1 MARLFTPSES
11 KYYLMALDA
20 GTGSIRAVIFD
31 LEGNQIAVG
40 QAEWR
45 HLAVPDVPGSME
57 FDLNKNWQLACE
69 CMRQAL
75 HNAGIAPEYIAAVS
89 ACSMREGIVL
99 YNNEGAPIWACA
111 NVDARAAREVSELKE
126 LHNNTFE
133 NEVYRATGQTLA
145 LSAIPRLLWLAHHRS
160 DIYRQASTITMISDW
175 LAYMLSGELAVDP
188 SNAGTTGLL
197 DLTTRDWKPALLDM
211 AGLRADILSPVKET
225 GTLLGVVSS
234 QAAELCGLKA
244 GTPVVV
250 GGGDVQLGCLGLGVV
265 RPAQTAVL
273 GGTFWQQ
280 VVNLGAPV
288 TDPEMNVRV
297 NPHVIPGMVQ
307 AESISFFTGLT
318 MRWFRDAFCA
328 EEKLI
333 AERLGIDT
341 YTLLEEMASRVP
353 PGSWGVMPIFSDR
366 MRFKTW
372 YHAAPSFINL
382 SIDPDKCNKATL
394 FRALEENAAIVS
406 ACNLQQIADFSNQ
419 GTGEATIREG
429 GLITAENT
437 IIGGNATG
445 IGTLNVQD
453 QDSVITVRRLYNG
466 YFGNGTLNISNNGL
480 INNKEYSLVGVQD
493 GSHGVVNVTD
503 KGHWNFLGTGE
514 AFRYIYIGDAGDGEL
529 NVSREGKVDSGIITA
544 GMKETGTGNI
554 TVKDKNSVI
563 TNLGTNLG
571 YDGHGEMNISNEG
584 LVVSNGGSSLGY
596 GETGVG
602 NVSIT
607 TGGMWEVNKNV
618 YTTIGVAGVGN
629 LNISDG
635 GKFVSQNITFLG
647 DKASG
652 IGTLNLMDATSSFD
666 TVGINVGNFGSGIVN
681 VSNGATLNSTGYG
694 FIGGNASGK
703 GIVNISTDSLWN
715 LKTSSTNAQL
725 LQVGVLGKGE
735 LNITTGGIV
744 KARDTQIALNDKSKG
759 VVRVDGQNSL
769 LETFNMYVGTSGTGT
784 LTLTNSGTLNVE
796 GGEVYLGVFEPAV
809 GTLNIGAAHGEAAAD
824 AGYITNATKVE
835 FGSGEG
841 VFVFNHTNNSDAG
854 YQVDMLITGD
864 DKDGK
869 VIHDA
874 GHTVFNA
881 GNTYSGKTLVNDGL
895 LTIASHTADGVTGM
909 GSSEVT
915 IASPGTLDI
924 LASTNSAGDYTLTN
938 ALKGDGLMR
947 VQLSSYDKMFGFT
960 HATGTEFAGV
970 AQLKDSTFTLERDN
984 TAALTHAM
992 LQSDSE
998 NTTSVKVGEQSIGG
1012 LAMNGGT
1019 LIFDTDIP
1027 AATLAEGYISVD
1039 TLVVGAGDYTWKG
1052 RNYQVNGT
1060 GDVLIDVP
1068 KPWNDPM
1075 ANNPL
1080 TTLNLLEHDD
1090 SHVGVQLVKAQT
1102 VIGSGGSLTLRDL
1115 QGDEVEADKTLH
1127 IAQNGTVVAE
1137 GDYGFRLTT
1146 APGDGLY
1153 VNYGLKALNIH
1164 GGQKLTLAEHG
1175 GAYGATADMSA
1186 KIGGEGD
1193 LAINTVRQ
1201 VSLSNGQN
1209 DYQGATYVQMGTLR
1223 TDADGALGNTR
1234 ELNISNAAIVD
1245 LNGSTQTVE
1254 TFTGQMGSTVLFK
1267 EGALTVNKGGI
1278 SQGELTGGG
1287 NLNVT
1292 GGTLAI
1298 EGLNARY
1305 NALTSISPNAE
1316 VSLDNTQGLGRGNIA
1331 NDGLLTL
1338 KNVTGELR
1346 NSISGKGIVSATAR
1360 TDVELDGD
1368 NSRFVGQ
1375 FNIDTGSALSV
1386 NEQKNLGDASVINN
1400 GLLTISTERSWAMT
1414 HSISGSGD
1422 VTKLGT
1428 GILTL
1433 NNDSAAYQGT
1443 TDIVGGEIAFGSD
1456 SAINMA
1462 SQHIN
1467 IHNSGVMSGN
1477 VTTAGDV
1484 NVMPGGTLRVAK
1496 TTIGGNLENGGTVQM
1511 NSEGG
1516 KPGNVLTVNGNY
1528 TGNNGLMTFNATL
1541 GGDNSPTDK
1550 MNVKGDTQGNTRV
1563 RVDNIGGVG
1572 AQTVN
1577 GIELIEVGGNSAG
1590 NFALTTGTVEAG
1602 AYVYTLAK
1610 GKGNDEK
1617 NWYLTSKWDGVTPA
1631 DTPDPINNP
1640 PVVDPEGPSVYRPEA
1655 GSYISNIAAA
1665 NSLFSHRLHD
1675 RLGEP
1680 QYTDSL
1686 HSQGSASSM
1695 WMRHVG
1701 GHERSRAGD
1710 GQLNTQANRYV
1721 LQLGGD
1727 LAQWSSNAQDRW
1739 HLGVMAGYAN
1749 QHSNTQSNRVGYKSD
1764 GRISGYSAGL
1774 YATWYQNDANK
1785 TGAYV
1790 DSWALYNWFDNSV
1803 SSDNRSADD
1812 YDSRGV
1818 TASVEGGYT
1827 FEAGTFSGS
1836 EGTLNTWYVQ
1846 PQAQI
1851 TWMGVKD
1858 SDHTRKDGTR
1868 IETEGDGNVQT
1879 RLGVKT
1885 YLNSHHQRDDGKQRE
1900 FQPYIEANWINNSK
1914 VYAVKMNGQTVGRE
1928 GARNL
1933 GEVRTGVEA
1942 KVNNNLS
1949 LWGNVGVQL
1958 GDKGY
1963 SDTQGMLGV
1972 KYSW

>member
-1 MARLFTPSES
+1 MNRI
-11 KYYLMALDA
+11 Y
-20 GTGSIRAVIFD
+20 RVIWNCTLQVF
-31 LEGNQIAVG
+31 Q
-40 QAEWR
+40 
-45 HLAVPDVPGSME
+45 
-57 FDLNKNWQLACE
+57 
-69 CMRQAL
+69 
-75 HNAGIAPEYIAAVS
+75 
-89 ACSMREGIVL
+89 ACSELTRRAGKTSTVNLRKSSGLTTKFSRLTLGVL
-99 YNNEGAPIWACA
+99 
-111 NVDARAAREVSELKE
+111 
-126 LHNNTFE
+126 
-133 NEVYRATGQTLA
+133 LA
-145 LSAIPRLLWLAHHRS
+145 LSGSASGASLEVDNDQITNIDTDVAYDAYLVGWYGTGVLNILAGGN
-160 DIYRQASTITMISDW
+160 ASLTTITTSVIGANEDS
-175 LAYMLSGELAVDP
+175 E
-188 SNAGTTGLL
+188 GT
-197 DLTTRDWKPALLDM
+197 
-211 AGLRADILSPVKET
+211 VN
-225 GTLLGVVSS
+225 
-234 QAAELCGLKA
+234 
-244 GTPVVV
+244 
-250 GGGDVQLGCLGLGVV
+250 
-265 RPAQTAVL
+265 VL
-273 GGTFWQQ
+273 GGTWRLYDSGNNARPLNVGQSGTGTLNIKQKGHVDGGYLRLGSSTGGVGTVNVEGEDSVLTTELFEIGSYGTGSLNITDKGYVTSSIVAILGYQAGSNGQ
-280 VVNLGAPV
+280 VVVEKGGEWLIKNN
-288 TDPEMNVRV
+288 DS
-297 NPHVIPGMVQ
+297 
-307 AESISFFTGLT
+307 SIEF
-318 MRWFRDAFCA
+318 
-328 EEKLI
+328 
-333 AERLGIDT
+333 
-341 YTLLEEMASRVP
+341 
-353 PGSWGVMPIFSDR
+353 
-366 MRFKTW
+366 
-372 YHAAPSFINL
+372 
-382 SIDPDKCNKATL
+382 
-394 FRALEENAAIVS
+394 
-406 ACNLQQIADFSNQ
+406 QIGNQ
-419 GTGEATIREG
+419 GMGEATIREG
-429 GLITAENT
+429 GLVTAENT

-445 IGTLNVQD
+445 VGTLNVQD

-466 YFGNGTLNISNNGL
+466 YFGNGAVNISNNGL
-480 INNKEYSLVGVQD
+480 INNKEYSLVGVED

-503 KGHWNFLGTGE
+503 KGHWSFLGTGE

-596 GETGVG
+596 GENGVG

-652 IGTLNLMDATSSFD
+652 IGTLNLMDGTSSFD

-725 LQVGVLGKGE
+725 LQVGVLGTGE

-759 VVRVDGQNSL
+759 DVRVDGQNSL

-835 FGSGEG
+835 
-841 VFVFNHTNNSDAG
+841 
-854 YQVDMLITGD
+854 
-864 DKDGK
+864 
-869 VIHDA
+869 
-874 GHTVFNA
+874 
-881 GNTYSGKTLVNDGL
+881 
-895 LTIASHTADGVTGM
+895 
-909 GSSEVT
+909 
-915 IASPGTLDI
+915 
-924 LASTNSAGDYTLTN
+924 
-938 ALKGDGLMR
+938 
-947 VQLSSYDKMFGFT
+947 
-960 HATGTEFAGV
+960 
-970 AQLKDSTFTLERDN
+970 
-984 TAALTHAM
+984 
-992 LQSDSE
+992 
-998 NTTSVKVGEQSIGG
+998 
-1012 LAMNGGT
+1012 
-1019 LIFDTDIP
+1019 
-1027 AATLAEGYISVD
+1027 
-1039 TLVVGAGDYTWKG
+1039 
-1052 RNYQVNGT
+1052 
-1060 GDVLIDVP
+1060 
-1068 KPWNDPM
+1068 
-1075 ANNPL
+1075 
-1080 TTLNLLEHDD
+1080 
-1090 SHVGVQLVKAQT
+1090 
-1102 VIGSGGSLTLRDL
+1102 
-1115 QGDEVEADKTLH
+1115 EADKTLH

-1617 NWYLTSKWDGVTPA
+1617 NWYLTSKWDGVTPP

-1680 QYTDSL
+1680 QYIDSL

-1836 EGTLNTWYVQ
+1836 EETLNTWYVQ

>member
-1 MARLFTPSES
+1 MT
-11 KYYLMALDA
+11 
-20 GTGSIRAVIFD
+20 
-31 LEGNQIAVG
+31 N
-40 QAEWR
+40 
-45 HLAVPDVPGSME
+45 
-57 FDLNKNWQLACE
+57 
-69 CMRQAL
+69 
-75 HNAGIAPEYIAAVS
+75 
-89 ACSMREGIVL
+89 
-99 YNNEGAPIWACA
+99 
-111 NVDARAAREVSELKE
+111 
-126 LHNNTFE
+126 
-133 NEVYRATGQTLA
+133 
-145 LSAIPRLLWLAHHRS
+145 
-160 DIYRQASTITMISDW
+160 
-175 LAYMLSGELAVDP
+175 
-188 SNAGTTGLL
+188 
-197 DLTTRDWKPALLDM
+197 
-211 AGLRADILSPVKET
+211 
-225 GTLLGVVSS
+225 
-234 QAAELCGLKA
+234 
-244 GTPVVV
+244 
-250 GGGDVQLGCLGLGVV
+250 
-265 RPAQTAVL
+265 
-273 GGTFWQQ
+273 
-280 VVNLGAPV
+280 
-288 TDPEMNVRV
+288 
-297 NPHVIPGMVQ
+297 
-307 AESISFFTGLT
+307 
-318 MRWFRDAFCA
+318 
-328 EEKLI
+328 
-333 AERLGIDT
+333 
-341 YTLLEEMASRVP
+341 
-353 PGSWGVMPIFSDR
+353 
-366 MRFKTW
+366 
-372 YHAAPSFINL
+372 
-382 SIDPDKCNKATL
+382 
-394 FRALEENAAIVS
+394 
-406 ACNLQQIADFSNQ
+406 
-419 GTGEATIREG
+419 
-429 GLITAENT
+429 
-437 IIGGNATG
+437 
-445 IGTLNVQD
+445 
-453 QDSVITVRRLYNG
+453 
-466 YFGNGTLNISNNGL
+466 
-480 INNKEYSLVGVQD
+480 
-493 GSHGVVNVTD
+493 

-529 NVSREGKVDSGIITA
+529 NVSSEGKVDSGIITA
-544 GMKETGTGNI
+544 GMKKTGTGNI

-584 LVVSNGGSSLGY
+584 LVISNGGSSLGY

-602 NVSIT
+602 KVSIT
-607 TGGMWEVNKNV
+607 TGGMWEVNNNV

-629 LNISDG
+629 FNISDG

-725 LQVGVLGKGE
+725 LQVGVLGAGE

-759 VVRVDGQNSL
+759 DVRVDGQNSL
-769 LETFNMYVGTSGTGT
+769 LETFNMNVGTTGTGT
-784 LTLTNSGTLNVE
+784 LTLTNNGTLNVE

-824 AGYITNATKVE
+824 AGFITNATKVE
-835 FGSGEG
+835 FGLGEG

-869 VIHDA
+869 VMHDA

-881 GNTYSGKTLVNDGL
+881 GNTYSGKTLVNGGL

-947 VQLSSYDKMFGFT
+947 VQLSSSDKMFGFT

-1012 LAMNGGT
+1012 LAMNGGMLT
-1019 LIFDTDIP
+1019 FDTDIP

-1039 TLVVGAGDYTWKG
+1039 TLVVGAGDNTWKG

-1346 NSISGKGIVSATAR
+1346 NSINGKGIVSATAS
-1360 TDVELDGD
+1360 TDVALDGD

-1375 FNIDTGSALSV
+1375 FNIDAGSALSV

-1400 GLLTISTERSWAMT
+1400 GLLTIATERSWAMT
-1414 HSISGSGD
+1414 HSITGSGD

-1433 NNDSAAYQGT
+1433 NNDSAAYKGT

-1528 TGNNGLMTFNATL
+1528 TGNNGLITFNATL

-1617 NWYLTSKWDGVTPA
+1617 NWYLTSKWDGVTPP

-1764 GRISGYSAGL
+1764 GRISGYSAGI

-1785 TGAYV
+1785 TGAYL

-1846 PQAQI
+1846 PQVQI

-1858 SDHTRKDGTR
+1858 SDHNRKDGTR

-1885 YLNSHHQRDDGKQRE
+1885 YLNSHITSDAVFNFFDNLLPDSPIVRDRIVKRYHAKSRQPFDLLSEIGRDSVGAVTLIPEDETVTHPIMAWEKLTEARLEEVLTAYKADIPLGMIREENDFRISVAGAQEKTALLRIGNDWCIPKGITPTTHIIKLPIGEIRQPNAKLDLSQSVDNEYYCLLLAKELGLNVPDAEIIKAGRVRALAVERFDRRWNTERTVLLRLPQEDMCQTFGLPSSVKYESDGDPGIARIMAFLMGSSEALKDRYDFMK
-1900 FQPYIEANWINNSK
+1900 FQVFQWLIGATDGHAKNFSVFIQAGGSYRLTPFYDIISAFPVLGGTGIHISDLKLAMGLNASK
-1914 VYAVKMNGQTVGRE
+1914 GKKTAIDKIYPRHFLAT
-1928 GARNL
+1928 
-1933 GEVRTGVEA
+1933 A
-1942 KVNNNLS
+1942 KVLRFPEVQMHEILS
-1949 LWGNVGVQL
+1949 DFARMIPAALDNVKTSLPTDFPENVVTAVETNVLRLHRRLSREYGI
-1958 GDKGY
+1958 K
-1963 SDTQGMLGV
+1963 
-1972 KYSW
+1972 

>member
-1 MARLFTPSES
+1 MNRI
-11 KYYLMALDA
+11 Y
-20 GTGSIRAVIFD
+20 RVIWNCTLQVF
-31 LEGNQIAVG
+31 Q
-40 QAEWR
+40 
-45 HLAVPDVPGSME
+45 
-57 FDLNKNWQLACE
+57 
-69 CMRQAL
+69 
-75 HNAGIAPEYIAAVS
+75 
-89 ACSMREGIVL
+89 ACSELTRRAGKTSTVNLRKSSGLTTKFSRLTLGVL
-99 YNNEGAPIWACA
+99 
-111 NVDARAAREVSELKE
+111 
-126 LHNNTFE
+126 
-133 NEVYRATGQTLA
+133 LA
-145 LSAIPRLLWLAHHRS
+145 LSGSASGASLEVDNDQITNIDTDVAYDAYLVGWYGTGVLNILAGGN
-160 DIYRQASTITMISDW
+160 ASLTTITTSVIGANEDS
-175 LAYMLSGELAVDP
+175 E
-188 SNAGTTGLL
+188 GT
-197 DLTTRDWKPALLDM
+197 
-211 AGLRADILSPVKET
+211 VN
-225 GTLLGVVSS
+225 
-234 QAAELCGLKA
+234 
-244 GTPVVV
+244 
-250 GGGDVQLGCLGLGVV
+250 
-265 RPAQTAVL
+265 VL
-273 GGTFWQQ
+273 GGTWRLYDSGNNARPLNVGQSGTGTLNIKQKGHVDGGYLRLGSSTGGVGTVNVEGEDSVLTTELFEIGSYGTGSLNITDKGYVTSSIVAILGYQAGSNGQ
-280 VVNLGAPV
+280 VVVEKGGEWLIKNN
-288 TDPEMNVRV
+288 DS
-297 NPHVIPGMVQ
+297 
-307 AESISFFTGLT
+307 SIEF
-318 MRWFRDAFCA
+318 
-328 EEKLI
+328 
-333 AERLGIDT
+333 
-341 YTLLEEMASRVP
+341 
-353 PGSWGVMPIFSDR
+353 
-366 MRFKTW
+366 
-372 YHAAPSFINL
+372 
-382 SIDPDKCNKATL
+382 
-394 FRALEENAAIVS
+394 
-406 ACNLQQIADFSNQ
+406 QIGNQ

-429 GLITAENT
+429 GLVTAENT

-466 YFGNGTLNISNNGL
+466 YFGNGTVNISNNGL

-529 NVSREGKVDSGIITA
+529 NVSSEGKVDSGIITA

-571 YDGHGEMNISNEG
+571 YDGHGEMNISNQG

-759 VVRVDGQNSL
+759 DVRVDGQNSL

-784 LTLTNSGTLNVE
+784 LTLTNNGTLNVE

-824 AGYITNATKVE
+824 AGFITNATKVE
-835 FGSGEG
+835 FGLGEG

-947 VQLSSYDKMFGFT
+947 VQLSSSDKMFGFT

-1019 LIFDTDIP
+1019 IIFDTDIP

-1338 KNVTGELR
+1338 KFDLLSEIGRDSVGAVTLIPEDETVTHPIMAWEKLTEARLEEVLTAYKADIPLGMIREENDFRISVAGAQEKTALLR
-1346 NSISGKGIVSATAR
+1346 IGNDWCIPKGITPTTHIIKLPIGEIRQPNATLDLSQSVDNEYYCLLLAKELGLNVPDAEIIKAGNVRALAVERFDRRWNAERTVLLRLPQEDMCQTFGLPSSVKYESDGGPGIARIMAFLMGSSEALKDRYDFMKFQVFQWLIGATDGHAKNFSVFIQAGGSYRLTPFYDIISAFP
-1360 TDVELDGD
+1360 V
-1368 NSRFVGQ
+1368 
-1375 FNIDTGSALSV
+1375 
-1386 NEQKNLGDASVINN
+1386 LG
-1400 GLLTISTERSWAMT
+1400 
-1414 HSISGSGD
+1414 
-1422 VTKLGT
+1422 GT
-1428 GILTL
+1428 GIHISDLKLAMGL
-1433 NNDSAAYQGT
+1433 NASKGKKT
-1443 TDIVGGEIAFGSD
+1443 
-1456 SAINMA
+1456 AIDKIYPRHFLA
-1462 SQHIN
+1462 
-1467 IHNSGVMSGN
+1467 
-1477 VTTAGDV
+1477 TAKV
-1484 NVMPGGTLRVAK
+1484 LRFP
-1496 TTIGGNLENGGTVQM
+1496 EVQM
-1511 NSEGG
+1511 HEILSDFARMIPAALDNVKTSLPTDFPENVVTAVES
-1516 KPGNVLTVNGNY
+1516 NVL
-1528 TGNNGLMTFNATL
+1528 
-1541 GGDNSPTDK
+1541 
-1550 MNVKGDTQGNTRV
+1550 
-1563 RVDNIGGVG
+1563 
-1572 AQTVN
+1572 
-1577 GIELIEVGGNSAG
+1577 
-1590 NFALTTGTVEAG
+1590 
-1602 AYVYTLAK
+1602 
-1610 GKGNDEK
+1610 
-1617 NWYLTSKWDGVTPA
+1617 
-1631 DTPDPINNP
+1631 
-1640 PVVDPEGPSVYRPEA
+1640 
-1655 GSYISNIAAA
+1655 
-1665 NSLFSHRLHD
+1665 RLHG
-1675 RLGEP
+1675 RLSRE
-1680 QYTDSL
+1680 Y
-1686 HSQGSASSM
+1686 GS
-1695 WMRHVG
+1695 
-1701 GHERSRAGD
+1701 
-1710 GQLNTQANRYV
+1710 
-1721 LQLGGD
+1721 
-1727 LAQWSSNAQDRW
+1727 
-1739 HLGVMAGYAN
+1739 
-1749 QHSNTQSNRVGYKSD
+1749 K
-1764 GRISGYSAGL
+1764 
-1774 YATWYQNDANK
+1774 
-1785 TGAYV
+1785 
-1790 DSWALYNWFDNSV
+1790 
-1803 SSDNRSADD
+1803 
-1812 YDSRGV
+1812 
-1818 TASVEGGYT
+1818 
-1827 FEAGTFSGS
+1827 
-1836 EGTLNTWYVQ
+1836 
-1846 PQAQI
+1846 
-1851 TWMGVKD
+1851 
-1858 SDHTRKDGTR
+1858 
-1868 IETEGDGNVQT
+1868 
-1879 RLGVKT
+1879 
-1885 YLNSHHQRDDGKQRE
+1885 
-1900 FQPYIEANWINNSK
+1900 
-1914 VYAVKMNGQTVGRE
+1914 
-1928 GARNL
+1928 
-1933 GEVRTGVEA
+1933 
-1942 KVNNNLS
+1942 
-1949 LWGNVGVQL
+1949 
-1958 GDKGY
+1958 
-1963 SDTQGMLGV
+1963 
-1972 KYSW
+1972 

>member
-1 MARLFTPSES
+1 MMPTWLAG
-11 KYYLMALDA
+11 MAL
-20 GTGSIRAVIFD
+20 
-31 LEGNQIAVG
+31 
-40 QAEWR
+40 
-45 HLAVPDVPGSME
+45 
-57 FDLNKNWQLACE
+57 E
-69 CMRQAL
+69 CL
-75 HNAGIAPEYIAAVS
+75 
-89 ACSMREGIVL
+89 
-99 YNNEGAPIWACA
+99 
-111 NVDARAAREVSELKE
+111 
-126 LHNNTFE
+126 
-133 NEVYRATGQTLA
+133 
-145 LSAIPRLLWLAHHRS
+145 
-160 DIYRQASTITMISDW
+160 
-175 LAYMLSGELAVDP
+175 
-188 SNAGTTGLL
+188 
-197 DLTTRDWKPALLDM
+197 
-211 AGLRADILSPVKET
+211 
-225 GTLLGVVSS
+225 
-234 QAAELCGLKA
+234 
-244 GTPVVV
+244 
-250 GGGDVQLGCLGLGVV
+250 
-265 RPAQTAVL
+265 
-273 GGTFWQQ
+273 
-280 VVNLGAPV
+280 
-288 TDPEMNVRV
+288 
-297 NPHVIPGMVQ
+297 
-307 AESISFFTGLT
+307 
-318 MRWFRDAFCA
+318 
-328 EEKLI
+328 
-333 AERLGIDT
+333 
-341 YTLLEEMASRVP
+341 
-353 PGSWGVMPIFSDR
+353 
-366 MRFKTW
+366 
-372 YHAAPSFINL
+372 
-382 SIDPDKCNKATL
+382 
-394 FRALEENAAIVS
+394 
-406 ACNLQQIADFSNQ
+406 
-419 GTGEATIREG
+419 
-429 GLITAENT
+429 
-437 IIGGNATG
+437 
-445 IGTLNVQD
+445 IGT
-453 QDSVITVRRLYNG
+453 
-466 YFGNGTLNISNNGL
+466 
-480 INNKEYSLVGVQD
+480 
-493 GSHGVVNVTD
+493 
-503 KGHWNFLGTGE
+503 
-514 AFRYIYIGDAGDGEL
+514 
-529 NVSREGKVDSGIITA
+529 
-544 GMKETGTGNI
+544 
-554 TVKDKNSVI
+554 
-563 TNLGTNLG
+563 
-571 YDGHGEMNISNEG
+571 
-584 LVVSNGGSSLGY
+584 
-596 GETGVG
+596 
-602 NVSIT
+602 
-607 TGGMWEVNKNV
+607 
-618 YTTIGVAGVGN
+618 
-629 LNISDG
+629 
-635 GKFVSQNITFLG
+635 
-647 DKASG
+647 
-652 IGTLNLMDATSSFD
+652 
-666 TVGINVGNFGSGIVN
+666 
-681 VSNGATLNSTGYG
+681 
-694 FIGGNASGK
+694 
-703 GIVNISTDSLWN
+703 
-715 LKTSSTNAQL
+715 
-725 LQVGVLGKGE
+725 GE

-759 VVRVDGQNSL
+759 DVRVDGQNSL

-784 LTLTNSGTLNVE
+784 LTLTNNGTLNVE

-824 AGYITNATKVE
+824 AGFITNATKVE
-835 FGSGEG
+835 FGLGEG

-915 IASPGTLDI
+915 IANPGTLDI

-947 VQLSSYDKMFGFT
+947 VQLSSSDKMFGFT

-1019 LIFDTDIP
+1019 IIFDTDIP

-1115 QGDEVEADKTLH
+1115 QGDEVEA
-1127 IAQNGTVVAE
+1127 
-1137 GDYGFRLTT
+1137 
-1146 APGDGLY
+1146 
-1153 VNYGLKALNIH
+1153 
-1164 GGQKLTLAEHG
+1164 
-1175 GAYGATADMSA
+1175 
-1186 KIGGEGD
+1186 
-1193 LAINTVRQ
+1193 
-1201 VSLSNGQN
+1201 
-1209 DYQGATYVQMGTLR
+1209 
-1223 TDADGALGNTR
+1223 
-1234 ELNISNAAIVD
+1234 
-1245 LNGSTQTVE
+1245 
-1254 TFTGQMGSTVLFK
+1254 
-1267 EGALTVNKGGI
+1267 
-1278 SQGELTGGG
+1278 
-1287 NLNVT
+1287 
-1292 GGTLAI
+1292 
-1298 EGLNARY
+1298 
-1305 NALTSISPNAE
+1305 
-1316 VSLDNTQGLGRGNIA
+1316 
-1331 NDGLLTL
+1331 
-1338 KNVTGELR
+1338 NVTGELR

-1477 VTTAGDV
+1477 VTTAGDM
-1484 NVMPGGTLRVAK
+1484 NVMPGGALRVAK

>member
-1 MARLFTPSES
+1 M
-11 KYYLMALDA
+11 
-20 GTGSIRAVIFD
+20 
-31 LEGNQIAVG
+31 
-40 QAEWR
+40 
-45 HLAVPDVPGSME
+45 
-57 FDLNKNWQLACE
+57 
-69 CMRQAL
+69 
-75 HNAGIAPEYIAAVS
+75 
-89 ACSMREGIVL
+89 
-99 YNNEGAPIWACA
+99 
-111 NVDARAAREVSELKE
+111 
-126 LHNNTFE
+126 
-133 NEVYRATGQTLA
+133 
-145 LSAIPRLLWLAHHRS
+145 
-160 DIYRQASTITMISDW
+160 
-175 LAYMLSGELAVDP
+175 
-188 SNAGTTGLL
+188 
-197 DLTTRDWKPALLDM
+197 
-211 AGLRADILSPVKET
+211 
-225 GTLLGVVSS
+225 
-234 QAAELCGLKA
+234 
-244 GTPVVV
+244 
-250 GGGDVQLGCLGLGVV
+250 
-265 RPAQTAVL
+265 
-273 GGTFWQQ
+273 
-280 VVNLGAPV
+280 
-288 TDPEMNVRV
+288 
-297 NPHVIPGMVQ
+297 
-307 AESISFFTGLT
+307 
-318 MRWFRDAFCA
+318 
-328 EEKLI
+328 
-333 AERLGIDT
+333 
-341 YTLLEEMASRVP
+341 
-353 PGSWGVMPIFSDR
+353 
-366 MRFKTW
+366 
-372 YHAAPSFINL
+372 
-382 SIDPDKCNKATL
+382 
-394 FRALEENAAIVS
+394 
-406 ACNLQQIADFSNQ
+406 
-419 GTGEATIREG
+419 
-429 GLITAENT
+429 
-437 IIGGNATG
+437 
-445 IGTLNVQD
+445 
-453 QDSVITVRRLYNG
+453 
-466 YFGNGTLNISNNGL
+466 
-480 INNKEYSLVGVQD
+480 
-493 GSHGVVNVTD
+493 
-503 KGHWNFLGTGE
+503 
-514 AFRYIYIGDAGDGEL
+514 
-529 NVSREGKVDSGIITA
+529 
-544 GMKETGTGNI
+544 
-554 TVKDKNSVI
+554 
-563 TNLGTNLG
+563 
-571 YDGHGEMNISNEG
+571 
-584 LVVSNGGSSLGY
+584 
-596 GETGVG
+596 
-602 NVSIT
+602 
-607 TGGMWEVNKNV
+607 
-618 YTTIGVAGVGN
+618 
-629 LNISDG
+629 
-635 GKFVSQNITFLG
+635 
-647 DKASG
+647 
-652 IGTLNLMDATSSFD
+652 
-666 TVGINVGNFGSGIVN
+666 
-681 VSNGATLNSTGYG
+681 
-694 FIGGNASGK
+694 
-703 GIVNISTDSLWN
+703 
-715 LKTSSTNAQL
+715 
-725 LQVGVLGKGE
+725 
-735 LNITTGGIV
+735 
-744 KARDTQIALNDKSKG
+744 
-759 VVRVDGQNSL
+759 
-769 LETFNMYVGTSGTGT
+769 
-784 LTLTNSGTLNVE
+784 
-796 GGEVYLGVFEPAV
+796 
-809 GTLNIGAAHGEAAAD
+809 
-824 AGYITNATKVE
+824 
-835 FGSGEG
+835 
-841 VFVFNHTNNSDAG
+841 
-854 YQVDMLITGD
+854 
-864 DKDGK
+864 
-869 VIHDA
+869 
-874 GHTVFNA
+874 
-881 GNTYSGKTLVNDGL
+881 
-895 LTIASHTADGVTGM
+895 
-909 GSSEVT
+909 
-915 IASPGTLDI
+915 
-924 LASTNSAGDYTLTN
+924 
-938 ALKGDGLMR
+938 
-947 VQLSSYDKMFGFT
+947 
-960 HATGTEFAGV
+960 
-970 AQLKDSTFTLERDN
+970 
-984 TAALTHAM
+984 
-992 LQSDSE
+992 
-998 NTTSVKVGEQSIGG
+998 
-1012 LAMNGGT
+1012 
-1019 LIFDTDIP
+1019 
-1027 AATLAEGYISVD
+1027 
-1039 TLVVGAGDYTWKG
+1039 
-1052 RNYQVNGT
+1052 
-1060 GDVLIDVP
+1060 
-1068 KPWNDPM
+1068 
-1075 ANNPL
+1075 
-1080 TTLNLLEHDD
+1080 
-1090 SHVGVQLVKAQT
+1090 
-1102 VIGSGGSLTLRDL
+1102 
-1115 QGDEVEADKTLH
+1115 
-1127 IAQNGTVVAE
+1127 
-1137 GDYGFRLTT
+1137 
-1146 APGDGLY
+1146 
-1153 VNYGLKALNIH
+1153 
-1164 GGQKLTLAEHG
+1164 
-1175 GAYGATADMSA
+1175 
-1186 KIGGEGD
+1186 
-1193 LAINTVRQ
+1193 
-1201 VSLSNGQN
+1201 
-1209 DYQGATYVQMGTLR
+1209 
-1223 TDADGALGNTR
+1223 
-1234 ELNISNAAIVD
+1234 
-1245 LNGSTQTVE
+1245 
-1254 TFTGQMGSTVLFK
+1254 FK

-1278 SQGELTGGG
+1278 SQDELTGGG

-1443 TDIVGGEIAFGSD
+1443 TDIVGGGIAFGSD

-1477 VTTAGDV
+1477 VTTAGDM
-1484 NVMPGGTLRVAK
+1484 NVMPGGALRVAK

>member
-1 MARLFTPSES
+1 MARLFTLSES

-280 VVNLGAPV
+280 VVNLAAPV

-297 NPHVIPGMVQ
+297 NSTGGVGTVNVEGEDSVLTTELFEIGSYGTGSLNITDKGYVTSSIVAILGYQ
-307 AESISFFTGLT
+307 AGSNGQVVVEKGGEWLIKNNDSSIEF
-318 MRWFRDAFCA
+318 
-328 EEKLI
+328 
-333 AERLGIDT
+333 
-341 YTLLEEMASRVP
+341 
-353 PGSWGVMPIFSDR
+353 
-366 MRFKTW
+366 
-372 YHAAPSFINL
+372 
-382 SIDPDKCNKATL
+382 
-394 FRALEENAAIVS
+394 
-406 ACNLQQIADFSNQ
+406 QIGNQ

-429 GLITAENT
+429 GLVTAENT

-466 YFGNGTLNISNNGL
+466 YFGNGTVNISNNGL

-529 NVSREGKVDSGIITA
+529 NVSSEGKVDSGIITA

-571 YDGHGEMNISNEG
+571 YDGHGEMNISNQG

-725 LQVGVLGKGE
+725 LQVGVLGTGE

-759 VVRVDGQNSL
+759 DVRVDGQNSL

-784 LTLTNSGTLNVE
+784 LTLTNNGTLNVE

-824 AGYITNATKVE
+824 AGFITNATKVE
-835 FGSGEG
+835 FGLGEG

-915 IASPGTLDI
+915 IANPGTLDI

-947 VQLSSYDKMFGFT
+947 VQLSSSDKMFGFT

-1019 LIFDTDIP
+1019 IIFDTDIP

-1146 APGDGLY
+1146 APGNGLY

-1443 TDIVGGEIAFGSD
+1443 TDIVGG
-1456 SAINMA
+1456 
-1462 SQHIN
+1462 
-1467 IHNSGVMSGN
+1467 GN
-1477 VTTAGDV
+1477 CF
-1484 NVMPGGTLRVAK
+1484 R
-1496 TTIGGNLENGGTVQM
+1496 
-1511 NSEGG
+1511 
-1516 KPGNVLTVNGNY
+1516 
-1528 TGNNGLMTFNATL
+1528 F
-1541 GGDNSPTDK
+1541 
-1550 MNVKGDTQGNTRV
+1550 
-1563 RVDNIGGVG
+1563 
-1572 AQTVN
+1572 
-1577 GIELIEVGGNSAG
+1577 
-1590 NFALTTGTVEAG
+1590 
-1602 AYVYTLAK
+1602 
-1610 GKGNDEK
+1610 
-1617 NWYLTSKWDGVTPA
+1617 
-1631 DTPDPINNP
+1631 
-1640 PVVDPEGPSVYRPEA
+1640 
-1655 GSYISNIAAA
+1655 
-1665 NSLFSHRLHD
+1665 RLCH
-1675 RLGEP
+1675 
-1680 QYTDSL
+1680 
-1686 HSQGSASSM
+1686 
-1695 WMRHVG
+1695 
-1701 GHERSRAGD
+1701 
-1710 GQLNTQANRYV
+1710 
-1721 LQLGGD
+1721 
-1727 LAQWSSNAQDRW
+1727 
-1739 HLGVMAGYAN
+1739 
-1749 QHSNTQSNRVGYKSD
+1749 
-1764 GRISGYSAGL
+1764 
-1774 YATWYQNDANK
+1774 
-1785 TGAYV
+1785 
-1790 DSWALYNWFDNSV
+1790 
-1803 SSDNRSADD
+1803 
-1812 YDSRGV
+1812 
-1818 TASVEGGYT
+1818 
-1827 FEAGTFSGS
+1827 
-1836 EGTLNTWYVQ
+1836 
-1846 PQAQI
+1846 
-1851 TWMGVKD
+1851 
-1858 SDHTRKDGTR
+1858 
-1868 IETEGDGNVQT
+1868 
-1879 RLGVKT
+1879 
-1885 YLNSHHQRDDGKQRE
+1885 
-1900 FQPYIEANWINNSK
+1900 
-1914 VYAVKMNGQTVGRE
+1914 
-1928 GARNL
+1928 
-1933 GEVRTGVEA
+1933 
-1942 KVNNNLS
+1942 
-1949 LWGNVGVQL
+1949 
-1958 GDKGY
+1958 
-1963 SDTQGMLGV
+1963 
-1972 KYSW
+1972 

>member
-1 MARLFTPSES
+1 MNRI
-11 KYYLMALDA
+11 Y
-20 GTGSIRAVIFD
+20 RVIWNCT
-31 LEGNQIAVG
+31 L
-40 QAEWR
+40 QA
-45 HLAVPDVPGSME
+45 
-57 FDLNKNWQLACE
+57 FQ
-69 CMRQAL
+69 
-75 HNAGIAPEYIAAVS
+75 
-89 ACSMREGIVL
+89 ACSELTRRAGKTSTVNLRKSSGLTTKFSRLTLGVL
-99 YNNEGAPIWACA
+99 
-111 NVDARAAREVSELKE
+111 
-126 LHNNTFE
+126 
-133 NEVYRATGQTLA
+133 LA
-145 LSAIPRLLWLAHHRS
+145 LSGSASGASLEVDNDQITNIDTDVAYDAYLVGWYGTGVLNILAGGN
-160 DIYRQASTITMISDW
+160 ASLTTITTSVIGANEDS
-175 LAYMLSGELAVDP
+175 E
-188 SNAGTTGLL
+188 GT
-197 DLTTRDWKPALLDM
+197 
-211 AGLRADILSPVKET
+211 VN
-225 GTLLGVVSS
+225 
-234 QAAELCGLKA
+234 
-244 GTPVVV
+244 
-250 GGGDVQLGCLGLGVV
+250 
-265 RPAQTAVL
+265 VL
-273 GGTFWQQ
+273 GGTWRLYDSGNNARPLNVGQSGTGTLNIKQKGHVDGGYLRLGSSTGGVGTVNVEGEDSVLTTELFEIGSYGTGSLNITDKGYVTSSIVAILGYQAGSNGQ
-280 VVNLGAPV
+280 VVVEKGGEWLIKNN
-288 TDPEMNVRV
+288 DS
-297 NPHVIPGMVQ
+297 
-307 AESISFFTGLT
+307 SIEF
-318 MRWFRDAFCA
+318 
-328 EEKLI
+328 
-333 AERLGIDT
+333 
-341 YTLLEEMASRVP
+341 
-353 PGSWGVMPIFSDR
+353 
-366 MRFKTW
+366 
-372 YHAAPSFINL
+372 
-382 SIDPDKCNKATL
+382 
-394 FRALEENAAIVS
+394 
-406 ACNLQQIADFSNQ
+406 QIGNQ

-759 VVRVDGQNSL
+759 DVRVDGQNSL

-835 FGSGEG
+835 FGYGEG

-947 VQLSSYDKMFGFT
+947 VQLSSSDKMFGFT

-1477 VTTAGDV
+1477 VTT
-1484 NVMPGGTLRVAK
+1484 
-1496 TTIGGNLENGGTVQM
+1496 
-1511 NSEGG
+1511 
-1516 KPGNVLTVNGNY
+1516 
-1528 TGNNGLMTFNATL
+1528 
-1541 GGDNSPTDK
+1541 
-1550 MNVKGDTQGNTRV
+1550 
-1563 RVDNIGGVG
+1563 
-1572 AQTVN
+1572 
-1577 GIELIEVGGNSAG
+1577 
-1590 NFALTTGTVEAG
+1590 
-1602 AYVYTLAK
+1602 
-1610 GKGNDEK
+1610 DEK
-1617 NWYLTSKWDGVTPA
+1617 NWYLTSKWDGVTPP

-1680 QYTDSL
+1680 QYIDSL

-1749 QHSNTQSNRVGYKSD
+1749 QHSNTQSNRMGYKSD

-1836 EGTLNTWYVQ
+1836 EETLNTWYVQ

>member
-1 MARLFTPSES
+1 MNRI
-11 KYYLMALDA
+11 Y
-20 GTGSIRAVIFD
+20 RVIWNCTLQVF
-31 LEGNQIAVG
+31 Q
-40 QAEWR
+40 
-45 HLAVPDVPGSME
+45 S
-57 FDLNKNWQLACE
+57 C
-69 CMRQAL
+69 
-75 HNAGIAPEYIAAVS
+75 
-89 ACSMREGIVL
+89 
-99 YNNEGAPIWACA
+99 
-111 NVDARAAREVSELKE
+111 SELTRRVGKTSTVN
-126 LHNNTFE
+126 LRKSSGLTTKFSRLTLG
-133 NEVYRATGQTLA
+133 VLLA
-145 LSAIPRLLWLAHHRS
+145 LSGSASGASLEVDNDQITNIDTDVAYDAYLVGWYGTGVLNILAGGN
-160 DIYRQASTITMISDW
+160 ASLTTITTSVIGANEDS
-175 LAYMLSGELAVDP
+175 E
-188 SNAGTTGLL
+188 GT
-197 DLTTRDWKPALLDM
+197 
-211 AGLRADILSPVKET
+211 VN
-225 GTLLGVVSS
+225 
-234 QAAELCGLKA
+234 
-244 GTPVVV
+244 
-250 GGGDVQLGCLGLGVV
+250 
-265 RPAQTAVL
+265 VL
-273 GGTFWQQ
+273 GGTWRLYDSGNNARPLNVGQSGTVTLNIKQKGHVDGGYLRLGSSTGGVGTVNVEGEDSVLTTELFEIGSYGIGSLNITDKGYVTSSIVAILGYQAGSNGQ
-280 VVNLGAPV
+280 VVVEKGGEWLIKNN
-288 TDPEMNVRV
+288 DS
-297 NPHVIPGMVQ
+297 
-307 AESISFFTGLT
+307 SIEF
-318 MRWFRDAFCA
+318 
-328 EEKLI
+328 
-333 AERLGIDT
+333 
-341 YTLLEEMASRVP
+341 
-353 PGSWGVMPIFSDR
+353 
-366 MRFKTW
+366 
-372 YHAAPSFINL
+372 
-382 SIDPDKCNKATL
+382 
-394 FRALEENAAIVS
+394 
-406 ACNLQQIADFSNQ
+406 QIGNQ

-429 GLITAENT
+429 GLVTAENT

-466 YFGNGTLNISNNGL
+466 YFGNGTVNISNNGL

-529 NVSREGKVDSGIITA
+529 NVSSEGKVDSGIITA

-571 YDGHGEMNISNEG
+571 YDGHGEMNISNQG

-725 LQVGVLGKGE
+725 LQVGVLGTGE

-759 VVRVDGQNSL
+759 DVRVDGQNSL
-769 LETFNMYVGTSGTGT
+769 LETFNMYVGTS
-784 LTLTNSGTLNVE
+784 
-796 GGEVYLGVFEPAV
+796 
-809 GTLNIGAAHGEAAAD
+809 
-824 AGYITNATKVE
+824 
-835 FGSGEG
+835 
-841 VFVFNHTNNSDAG
+841 
-854 YQVDMLITGD
+854 
-864 DKDGK
+864 
-869 VIHDA
+869 
-874 GHTVFNA
+874 
-881 GNTYSGKTLVNDGL
+881 
-895 LTIASHTADGVTGM
+895 
-909 GSSEVT
+909 
-915 IASPGTLDI
+915 
-924 LASTNSAGDYTLTN
+924 
-938 ALKGDGLMR
+938 
-947 VQLSSYDKMFGFT
+947 
-960 HATGTEFAGV
+960 
-970 AQLKDSTFTLERDN
+970 
-984 TAALTHAM
+984 
-992 LQSDSE
+992 
-998 NTTSVKVGEQSIGG
+998 GG

-1316 VSLDNTQGLGRGNIA
+1316 VNLDNTQGLGRGNIA

-1477 VTTAGDV
+1477 VTTAGDM
-1484 NVMPGGTLRVAK
+1484 NVMPGGALRVAK

-1836 EGTLNTWYVQ
+1836 KGTLNTWYVQ

>member
-1 MARLFTPSES
+1 MNRI
-11 KYYLMALDA
+11 Y
-20 GTGSIRAVIFD
+20 RVIWNCTLQVF
-31 LEGNQIAVG
+31 Q
-40 QAEWR
+40 
-45 HLAVPDVPGSME
+45 
-57 FDLNKNWQLACE
+57 
-69 CMRQAL
+69 
-75 HNAGIAPEYIAAVS
+75 
-89 ACSMREGIVL
+89 ACSELTRRAGKTSTVNLRKSSGLTTKFSRLTLGVL
-99 YNNEGAPIWACA
+99 
-111 NVDARAAREVSELKE
+111 
-126 LHNNTFE
+126 
-133 NEVYRATGQTLA
+133 LA
-145 LSAIPRLLWLAHHRS
+145 LSGSASGASLEVDNDQITNIDTDVAYDAYLVGWYGTGVLNILAGGN
-160 DIYRQASTITMISDW
+160 ASLTTITTSVIGANEDS
-175 LAYMLSGELAVDP
+175 E
-188 SNAGTTGLL
+188 GT
-197 DLTTRDWKPALLDM
+197 
-211 AGLRADILSPVKET
+211 VN
-225 GTLLGVVSS
+225 
-234 QAAELCGLKA
+234 
-244 GTPVVV
+244 
-250 GGGDVQLGCLGLGVV
+250 
-265 RPAQTAVL
+265 VL
-273 GGTFWQQ
+273 GGTWRLYDSGNNARPLNVGQSGTGTLNIKQKGHVDGGYLRLGSSTGGVGTVNVEGEDSVLTTELFEIGSYGTGSLNITDKGYVTSSIVAILGYQAGSNGQ
-280 VVNLGAPV
+280 VVVEKGGEWLIKNN
-288 TDPEMNVRV
+288 DS
-297 NPHVIPGMVQ
+297 
-307 AESISFFTGLT
+307 SIEF
-318 MRWFRDAFCA
+318 
-328 EEKLI
+328 
-333 AERLGIDT
+333 
-341 YTLLEEMASRVP
+341 
-353 PGSWGVMPIFSDR
+353 
-366 MRFKTW
+366 
-372 YHAAPSFINL
+372 
-382 SIDPDKCNKATL
+382 
-394 FRALEENAAIVS
+394 
-406 ACNLQQIADFSNQ
+406 QIGNQ

-571 YDGHGEMNISNEG
+571 YDGHGEMDISNEG

-666 TVGINVGNFGSGIVN
+666 TVGINVG
-681 VSNGATLNSTGYG
+681 
-694 FIGGNASGK
+694 
-703 GIVNISTDSLWN
+703 
-715 LKTSSTNAQL
+715 
-725 LQVGVLGKGE
+725 
-735 LNITTGGIV
+735 
-744 KARDTQIALNDKSKG
+744 
-759 VVRVDGQNSL
+759 
-769 LETFNMYVGTSGTGT
+769 
-784 LTLTNSGTLNVE
+784 NSGTLNVE

-1422 VTKLGT
+1422 MTKLGT

-1680 QYTDSL
+1680 QYIDSL

-1914 VYAVKMNGQTVGRE
+1914 VYAVKMNGQTVGHE